1 MTLKSAHCLH
11 SFSNFR
17 FQNSSSA
24 QVSRSDLTVHESY
37 FWEFAALIYAI
48 FGGVSLAVFF
58 IGAENHVWQN
68 VFIGNESP

>member
-1 MTLKSAHCLH
+1 MTLKSAHYLH

-24 QVSRSDLTVHESY
+24 QVSRSDLSVHKSY
-37 FWEFAALIYAI
+37 FWEFAAFIYAI
-48 FGGVSLAVFF
+48 LGVFLWLFF
-58 IGAENHVWQN
+58 IGAENYVWQN